1 MKESILNEDSDSDQK
16 KKYQTHFVVEFIEK
30 NILTKEVLQ
39 KWLVSNRGCFA
50 VVQILEVF
58 EALGADFSGK
68 LKDYQKVVK
77 GVLRHLGKKAD
88 KSTKGYSVL
97 ESKLK

>member
-1 MKESILNEDSDSDQK
+1 M
-16 KKYQTHFVVEFIEK
+16 
-30 NILTKEVLQ
+30 
-39 KWLVSNRGCFA
+39 
-50 VVQILEVF
+50 VQILEVF
-58 EALGADFSGK
+58 EALGVDFSGK